1 MSINAP
7 SSAQVSS
14 TSASS
19 QINSASNS
27 DSAKKTS
34 SESSFKDEMDKV
46 SSTEKSKKNEETS
59 DKKNDKVDDVSQ
71 KDEKTTNTENNANQ
85 NQDKND
91 AQSPADQLNGM
102 VDFSNFGSLSV
113 SDANSMLTNDIAQML
128 NINNTA
134 VTGLAADMKVT
145 ASGMM
150 NLISMTES
158 DADSM
163 LTNDIA
169 QMLNINNTAVTGLA
183 ADMKV
188 TASGMMNLDYSS
200 ISMTESDADFFINLT
215 QKNDVS
221 VQNITAQAQNMLNQ
235 GVEAKEVKQNVQI
248 SETLLNA
255 INIAKENNQPLRIDF
270 DQNMSVIMRFG
281 KDGTIAANFIPGDK
295 AVEQYLRNNIE
306 SLKNTFRENDLPY
319 SDLSYSNRGGK
330 QQKENRR
337 NREQ

>member
-14 TSASS
+14 ASASS

-46 SSTEKSKKNEETS
+46 SSTEKSKKNEKTS
-59 DKKNDKVDDVSQ
+59 DKKNDKVDEVSQ

-134 VTGLAADMKVT
+134 VTGLAADMKVP
-145 ASGMM
+145 
-150 NLISMTES
+150 
-158 DADSM
+158 
-163 LTNDIA
+163 
-169 QMLNINNTAVTGLA
+169 
-183 ADMKV
+183 
-188 TASGMMNLDYSS
+188 ASGMMNLDYSS

-215 QKNDVS
+215 QNNDVS

>member
-14 TSASS
+14 ASASS

-46 SSTEKSKKNEETS
+46 SSTEKSKKNEKTS
-59 DKKNDKVDDVSQ
+59 DKKNDKVDEVSQ

-134 VTGLAADMKVT
+134 VTGLAADMKVP
-145 ASGMM
+145 
-150 NLISMTES
+150 
-158 DADSM
+158 
-163 LTNDIA
+163 
-169 QMLNINNTAVTGLA
+169 
-183 ADMKV
+183 
-188 TASGMMNLDYSS
+188 ASGMMNLDYSS

-255 INIAKENNQPLRIDF
+255 INVAKENNQPLRIDF

>member
-46 SSTEKSKKNEETS
+46 SSTEKSKKNEKTS

-71 KDEKTTNTENNANQ
+71 KDEKTTNTENKITDNNANQ

-91 AQSPADQLNGM
+91 AQSQAEQLNGM

-113 SDANSMLTNDIAQML
+113 SDAN
-128 NINNTA
+128 
-134 VTGLAADMKVT
+134 
-145 ASGMM
+145 
-150 NLISMTES
+150 
-158 DADSM
+158 SM

>member
-14 TSASS
+14 ASASS

-46 SSTEKSKKNEETS
+46 SSTEKSKKNEKTS
-59 DKKNDKVDDVSQ
+59 DKKNDKVDEVSK

-113 SDANSMLTNDIAQML
+113 SDAN
-128 NINNTA
+128 
-134 VTGLAADMKVT
+134 
-145 ASGMM
+145 
-150 NLISMTES
+150 
-158 DADSM
+158 SM

>member
-14 TSASS
+14 ASASS
-19 QINSASNS
+19 QVNSTSNS

-46 SSTEKSKKNEETS
+46 SSTEKSKKEEKTSEKKS
-59 DKKNDKVDDVSQ
+59 DKVEEVSQ
-71 KDEKTTNTENNANQ
+71 KDDKSTNTENKTTDNSANQ
-85 NQDKND
+85 NQSQKQQNELQ
-91 AQSPADQLNGM
+91 AQADQLNGM

-128 NINNTA
+128 NINNAAA
-134 VTGLAADMKVT
+134 VTGLAADLKV
-145 ASGMM
+145 
-150 NLISMTES
+150 S
-158 DADSM
+158 D
-163 LTNDIA
+163 
-169 QMLNINNTAVTGLA
+169 
-183 ADMKV
+183 
-188 TASGMMNLDYSS
+188 SGMMNLDYSS

-235 GVEAKEVKQNVQI
+235 GVDAKEVKQNVQI

-281 KDGTIAANFIPGDK
+281 KDGAIAANFIPGDK

>member
-91 AQSPADQLNGM
+91 AQSQAEQLNGM

-134 VTGLAADMKVT
+134 VTGLAADMKVP
-145 ASGMM
+145 
-150 NLISMTES
+150 
-158 DADSM
+158 
-163 LTNDIA
+163 
-169 QMLNINNTAVTGLA
+169 
-183 ADMKV
+183 
-188 TASGMMNLDYSS
+188 ASGMMNLDYSS

-281 KDGTIAANFIPGDK
+281 KDGAIAANFIPGDK

>member
-46 SSTEKSKKNEETS
+46 SSTEKSKKNEKTS
-59 DKKNDKVDDVSQ
+59 DEKNDKVDEVSQ

-113 SDANSMLTNDIAQML
+113 SDVN
-128 NINNTA
+128 
-134 VTGLAADMKVT
+134 
-145 ASGMM
+145 
-150 NLISMTES
+150 
-158 DADSM
+158 SM

-281 KDGTIAANFIPGDK
+281 KDGAIAANFIPGDK

>member
-46 SSTEKSKKNEETS
+46 SSTEKSKKNEKTS

-71 KDEKTTNTENNANQ
+71 KDEKTTNTENKITDNNANQ

-91 AQSPADQLNGM
+91 AQSQVEQLNGM

-113 SDANSMLTNDIAQML
+113 SDAN
-128 NINNTA
+128 
-134 VTGLAADMKVT
+134 
-145 ASGMM
+145 
-150 NLISMTES
+150 
-158 DADSM
+158 SM

>member
-14 TSASS
+14 ASATS

-46 SSTEKSKKNEETS
+46 SSTEKSKKNEKTS
-59 DKKNDKVDDVSQ
+59 DKKNDKVDEVSK
-71 KDEKTTNTENNANQ
+71 KDEKTTNTENKITDNNANQ

-128 NINNTA
+128 NLNNTA
-134 VTGLAADMKVT
+134 VTGLAADMKVP
-145 ASGMM
+145 
-150 NLISMTES
+150 
-158 DADSM
+158 D
-163 LTNDIA
+163 
-169 QMLNINNTAVTGLA
+169 
-183 ADMKV
+183 
-188 TASGMMNLDYSS
+188 SGMMNLDFSS

-281 KDGTIAANFIPGDK
+281 KDGAIAANFIPGDK

-319 SDLSYSNRGGK
+319 SDLSYSNRGSK

>member
-14 TSASS
+14 ASASS

-46 SSTEKSKKNEETS
+46 SSTEKSKKNEKTS

-91 AQSPADQLNGM
+91 AQSQADQLNGM

-113 SDANSMLTNDIAQML
+113 SDAN
-128 NINNTA
+128 
-134 VTGLAADMKVT
+134 
-145 ASGMM
+145 
-150 NLISMTES
+150 
-158 DADSM
+158 SM

-235 GVEAKEVKQNVQI
+235 GVDAKEVKQNVQI

>member
-46 SSTEKSKKNEETS
+46 SSTEKSKKNEKTS
-59 DKKNDKVDDVSQ
+59 DKKNDKVDEVSQ

-91 AQSPADQLNGM
+91 AQSQAEQLNGM

-134 VTGLAADMKVT
+134 VTGLAADMKFP
-145 ASGMM
+145 
-150 NLISMTES
+150 
-158 DADSM
+158 
-163 LTNDIA
+163 
-169 QMLNINNTAVTGLA
+169 
-183 ADMKV
+183 
-188 TASGMMNLDYSS
+188 ASGMMNLDYSS

>member
-46 SSTEKSKKNEETS
+46 SSTEKSKKNEKTS
-59 DKKNDKVDDVSQ
+59 DKKNDKVDEVSQ

-134 VTGLAADMKVT
+134 VTGLAADMKVP
-145 ASGMM
+145 
-150 NLISMTES
+150 
-158 DADSM
+158 
-163 LTNDIA
+163 
-169 QMLNINNTAVTGLA
+169 
-183 ADMKV
+183 
-188 TASGMMNLDYSS
+188 ASGMMNLDYSS
-200 ISMTESDADFFINLT
+200 ITMTESDADFFINLT

-235 GVEAKEVKQNVQI
+235 GVDAKEVKQNVQI

-281 KDGTIAANFIPGDK
+281 KDGAIAANFIPGDK

>member
-46 SSTEKSKKNEETS
+46 SSTEKSKKNEKTS
-59 DKKNDKVDDVSQ
+59 DKKNDKVDEVSQ
-71 KDEKTTNTENNANQ
+71 KDEKTTNTENKITDNNANQ

-91 AQSPADQLNGM
+91 AQSQVEQLNGM

-113 SDANSMLTNDIAQML
+113 SDAN
-128 NINNTA
+128 
-134 VTGLAADMKVT
+134 
-145 ASGMM
+145 
-150 NLISMTES
+150 
-158 DADSM
+158 SM

>member
-46 SSTEKSKKNEETS
+46 SSTEKSKKNEKTS
-59 DKKNDKVDDVSQ
+59 DKKNDKVDEVSQ

-91 AQSPADQLNGM
+91 AQSQAEQLNGM

-113 SDANSMLTNDIAQML
+113 SDAN
-128 NINNTA
+128 
-134 VTGLAADMKVT
+134 
-145 ASGMM
+145 
-150 NLISMTES
+150 
-158 DADSM
+158 SM

-281 KDGTIAANFIPGDK
+281 KDGAIAANFIPGDK

>member
-14 TSASS
+14 ASASS

-46 SSTEKSKKNEETS
+46 SSTEKSKKNEKSS
-59 DKKNDKVDDVSQ
+59 DKKNDKVDEVSQ

-134 VTGLAADMKVT
+134 VTGLAADMKVP
-145 ASGMM
+145 
-150 NLISMTES
+150 
-158 DADSM
+158 
-163 LTNDIA
+163 
-169 QMLNINNTAVTGLA
+169 
-183 ADMKV
+183 
-188 TASGMMNLDYSS
+188 ASGMMNLDYSS

-281 KDGTIAANFIPGDK
+281 KDGAIAANFIPGDK

>member
-46 SSTEKSKKNEETS
+46 SSTEKSKKNEKTS
-59 DKKNDKVDDVSQ
+59 DKKNDKVDEVSK

-134 VTGLAADMKVT
+134 VTGLAADMKVP
-145 ASGMM
+145 
-150 NLISMTES
+150 
-158 DADSM
+158 
-163 LTNDIA
+163 
-169 QMLNINNTAVTGLA
+169 
-183 ADMKV
+183 
-188 TASGMMNLDYSS
+188 ASGMMNLDYSS

-248 SETLLNA
+248 SETLLKA

-281 KDGTIAANFIPGDK
+281 KDGAIAANFIPGDK

>member
-46 SSTEKSKKNEETS
+46 SSTEKSKKNEKTS
-59 DKKNDKVDDVSQ
+59 DEKNDKVDEVSK
-71 KDEKTTNTENNANQ
+71 KDEKTSNTENNANQ

-91 AQSPADQLNGM
+91 AQSPAEQLNGM

-113 SDANSMLTNDIAQML
+113 SDAN
-128 NINNTA
+128 
-134 VTGLAADMKVT
+134 
-145 ASGMM
+145 
-150 NLISMTES
+150 
-158 DADSM
+158 SM

-306 SLKNTFRENDLPY
+306 SLKATFNENDLPY
-319 SDLSYSNRGGK
+319 TDLSYSNSSK
-330 QQKENRR
+330 QQNERRR
-337 NREQ
+337 NKQQQGEQ

>member
-7 SSAQVSS
+7 SSTQVSS
-14 TSASS
+14 ASASS

-46 SSTEKSKKNEETS
+46 SSTEKSKKNEKTS

-102 VDFSNFGSLSV
+102 VDFRNFGSLSV

-134 VTGLAADMKVT
+134 VTGLAADMKVP
-145 ASGMM
+145 
-150 NLISMTES
+150 
-158 DADSM
+158 
-163 LTNDIA
+163 
-169 QMLNINNTAVTGLA
+169 
-183 ADMKV
+183 
-188 TASGMMNLDYSS
+188 ASGMMNLDYSS

-281 KDGTIAANFIPGDK
+281 KDGAIAANFIPGDK

>member
-46 SSTEKSKKNEETS
+46 SSTEKSKKNEKTS
-59 DKKNDKVDDVSQ
+59 DKKNDKVDEVSQ

-113 SDANSMLTNDIAQML
+113 IDAN
-128 NINNTA
+128 
-134 VTGLAADMKVT
+134 
-145 ASGMM
+145 
-150 NLISMTES
+150 
-158 DADSM
+158 SM

-281 KDGTIAANFIPGDK
+281 KDGAIAANFIPGDK

>member
-46 SSTEKSKKNEETS
+46 SSTEKSKKNEKTS
-59 DKKNDKVDDVSQ
+59 DKKNDKVDEVSQ

-91 AQSPADQLNGM
+91 AQSQAEQLNGM

-134 VTGLAADMKVT
+134 VTGLAADMKVP
-145 ASGMM
+145 
-150 NLISMTES
+150 
-158 DADSM
+158 
-163 LTNDIA
+163 
-169 QMLNINNTAVTGLA
+169 
-183 ADMKV
+183 
-188 TASGMMNLDYSS
+188 ASGMMNLDYSS

>member
-46 SSTEKSKKNEETS
+46 SSTEKSKKNEKTS
-59 DKKNDKVDDVSQ
+59 DKKNDKVDEVSQ

-113 SDANSMLTNDIAQML
+113 SDAN
-128 NINNTA
+128 
-134 VTGLAADMKVT
+134 
-145 ASGMM
+145 
-150 NLISMTES
+150 
-158 DADSM
+158 SM

-281 KDGTIAANFIPGDK
+281 KDGAIAANFIPGDK
-295 AVEQYLRNNIE
+295 AVEQYLRNNIQ

>member
-46 SSTEKSKKNEETS
+46 SSTEKSKKNEKTS
-59 DKKNDKVDDVSQ
+59 DKENDKVDEVSQ

-91 AQSPADQLNGM
+91 AQSQAEQLNGM

-113 SDANSMLTNDIAQML
+113 SDAN
-128 NINNTA
+128 
-134 VTGLAADMKVT
+134 
-145 ASGMM
+145 
-150 NLISMTES
+150 
-158 DADSM
+158 SM

-281 KDGTIAANFIPGDK
+281 KDGAIAANFIPGDK

>member
-46 SSTEKSKKNEETS
+46 SSTEKSKKNEKTS
-59 DKKNDKVDDVSQ
+59 DKKNDKVDEVSK
-71 KDEKTTNTENNANQ
+71 KDEETTNTENNANQ

-150 NLISMTES
+150 NL
-158 DADSM
+158 
-163 LTNDIA
+163 
-169 QMLNINNTAVTGLA
+169 
-183 ADMKV
+183 
-188 TASGMMNLDYSS
+188 DYSS

-235 GVEAKEVKQNVQI
+235 GVDAKEVKQNVQI

-281 KDGTIAANFIPGDK
+281 KDGAIAANFIPGDK

>member
-46 SSTEKSKKNEETS
+46 SSTEKSKKNEKTS
-59 DKKNDKVDDVSQ
+59 DKKNDKVDEVSQ

-91 AQSPADQLNGM
+91 AQSQADQLNGM

-128 NINNTA
+128 NINNIA
-134 VTGLAADMKVT
+134 VTGLAADMKVP
-145 ASGMM
+145 
-150 NLISMTES
+150 
-158 DADSM
+158 
-163 LTNDIA
+163 
-169 QMLNINNTAVTGLA
+169 
-183 ADMKV
+183 
-188 TASGMMNLDYSS
+188 ASGMMNLDYSS

-281 KDGTIAANFIPGDK
+281 KDGAIAANFIPVDK

>member
-46 SSTEKSKKNEETS
+46 SSTEKSKKNEKTS
-59 DKKNDKVDDVSQ
+59 DKKNDKVDEVSQ
-71 KDEKTTNTENNANQ
+71 KDEKTTNAENNANQ

-91 AQSPADQLNGM
+91 AQSQAEQLNGM

-134 VTGLAADMKVT
+134 VTGLAADMKVP
-145 ASGMM
+145 
-150 NLISMTES
+150 
-158 DADSM
+158 
-163 LTNDIA
+163 
-169 QMLNINNTAVTGLA
+169 
-183 ADMKV
+183 
-188 TASGMMNLDYSS
+188 ASGMMNLDYSS

>member
-14 TSASS
+14 ASASS

-46 SSTEKSKKNEETS
+46 SSTEKSKKNEKTS
-59 DKKNDKVDDVSQ
+59 DKKNDKVDDVSK
-71 KDEKTTNTENNANQ
+71 KDEKTTNTENKITDNKANQ

-91 AQSPADQLNGM
+91 AKSPADQLNGM

-113 SDANSMLTNDIAQML
+113 SDAN
-128 NINNTA
+128 
-134 VTGLAADMKVT
+134 
-145 ASGMM
+145 
-150 NLISMTES
+150 
-158 DADSM
+158 SM

>member
-14 TSASS
+14 ASASS

-46 SSTEKSKKNEETS
+46 SSTEKSKKNEKTS
-59 DKKNDKVDDVSQ
+59 DKKNDKVDEVSK
-71 KDEKTTNTENNANQ
+71 KDEKTTNTENKITDNNANQ

-134 VTGLAADMKVT
+134 VTGLAADMKVP
-145 ASGMM
+145 
-150 NLISMTES
+150 
-158 DADSM
+158 
-163 LTNDIA
+163 
-169 QMLNINNTAVTGLA
+169 
-183 ADMKV
+183 
-188 TASGMMNLDYSS
+188 ASGMMNLDYSS

>member
-14 TSASS
+14 ASASS

-46 SSTEKSKKNEETS
+46 SSTEKSKKNEKTS

-71 KDEKTTNTENNANQ
+71 KDEKTTNTDNNANQ

-134 VTGLAADMKVT
+134 VTGLAADMKVP
-145 ASGMM
+145 
-150 NLISMTES
+150 
-158 DADSM
+158 
-163 LTNDIA
+163 
-169 QMLNINNTAVTGLA
+169 
-183 ADMKV
+183 
-188 TASGMMNLDYSS
+188 ASGMMNLDYSS

-281 KDGTIAANFIPGDK
+281 KDGAIAANFIPGDK

>member
-46 SSTEKSKKNEETS
+46 SSTEKSKKNEKTS
-59 DKKNDKVDDVSQ
+59 DKKNDKVDEVSQ

-91 AQSPADQLNGM
+91 AQSQAEQLNGM

-113 SDANSMLTNDIAQML
+113 SDAN
-128 NINNTA
+128 
-134 VTGLAADMKVT
+134 
-145 ASGMM
+145 
-150 NLISMTES
+150 
-158 DADSM
+158 SM

-235 GVEAKEVKQNVQI
+235 GVDAKEVKQNVQI

-281 KDGTIAANFIPGDK
+281 KDGAIAANFIPGDK

>member
-14 TSASS
+14 ASATS

-91 AQSPADQLNGM
+91 AQSQADQLNGM

-113 SDANSMLTNDIAQML
+113 SDAN
-128 NINNTA
+128 
-134 VTGLAADMKVT
+134 
-145 ASGMM
+145 
-150 NLISMTES
+150 
-158 DADSM
+158 SM